1 MALSCGITQ
10 SRQSKHSQGFSDYV
24 NQLIPKAIQPGVG
37 SIPKKRRLKMT
48 TSDVFEKKPLWLLI
62 EESILAI
69 DSKDLDGGK
78 LEPSIQQIAGELDNA
93 GYNVSRHGGNLLKLR
108 WAVDKAKKVGH
119 PLLKDFNTAI
129 AAFTLED
136 LADPYRATSKLLDD
150 IADTWPDLRNSEV
163 RADVIQIVE
172 KTKLDLMIAKAKD
185 LSGDAGI
192 RLLIK
197 EQVAS
202 QVITRALEISDEK
215 LKQVRAEI
223 KKELAEKERVAT
235 LLEAVAGKSDEE
247 KVRHLFEKNVSVE
260 LIIEMAKI
268 DQVVIDAAKQAME
281 EELKEKQRLAEE
293 EAARKKAEAA
303 GPALEDIPSDE
314 LIGYIES
321 IREIMEFSEEE
332 KEIRIMCEQS
342 SIPKSLVDIAVS
354 EPDKLDELEKNA
366 EG

>member
-1 MALSCGITQ
+1 
-10 SRQSKHSQGFSDYV
+10 
-24 NQLIPKAIQPGVG
+24 
-37 SIPKKRRLKMT
+37 MT

-62 EESILAI
+62 EENILALE
-69 DSKDLDGGK
+69 STDLTGEK
-78 LEPSIQQIAGELDNA
+78 LEPSIQRIAGELDNA

-108 WAVDKAKKVGH
+108 WAVDKAKEVGR
-119 PLLKDFNTAI
+119 PLLKDFNTAV

-136 LADPYRATSKLLDD
+136 LAEPYKATSKLLDD
-150 IADTWPDLRNSEV
+150 IAGTWPELRDPEV
-163 RADVIQIVE
+163 RADVIRIVE
-172 KTKLDLMIAKAKD
+172 KTKLDLLIDKAKG
-185 LSGDAGI
+185 LSGDEGI

-202 QVITRALEISDEK
+202 QVITSALEISDDK
-215 LKQVRAEI
+215 LKQVKEEI
-223 KKELAEKERVAT
+223 KKEVAERKRVAT

-260 LIIEMAKI
+260 LIIEMAKV
-268 DQVVIDAAKQAME
+268 DQGVIDAAKQAME

-293 EAARKKAEAA
+293 EAERKKAAAA
-303 GPALEDIPSDE
+303 GPALEDIPPEEMLD
-314 LIGYIES
+314 YIES

-332 KEIRIMCEQS
+332 KEIRIMCDQS

-354 EPDKLDELEKNA
+354 EPAKLDELEKKA